1 MVLRP
6 VRRVLDIQ
14 MSRTRVFHHSYCKD
28 GVLASFPTINNGI
41 QYSNAGRPVGFYR
54 ISTTKKNPKYRP
66 NIDHTALY
74 RPNIYKITH
83 FATKVRMFIMAGPLY
98 IYPISYHHS
107 ESFFWPACKCLIGY
121 WFFSKEPIWS
131 KVNPTVQLLER
142 ETVRSA
148 VSAVFK
154 STLNPHPSFWEQV
167 HIINGALWFELGQKS
182 SDNSLVQLS
191 PLLLRWSLLH
201 PPPSPCGRGTACF
214 CR

>member
-1 MVLRP
+1 MADVAIVIGCLCAVCVSDASDLFMVLRP

-98 IYPISYHHS
+98 ILFPKGCMLNKMLVDIFIFPH
-107 ESFFWPACKCLIGY
+107 LIH
-121 WFFSKEPIWS
+121 F
-131 KVNPTVQLLER
+131 
-142 ETVRSA
+142 
-148 VSAVFK
+148 
-154 STLNPHPSFWEQV
+154 
-167 HIINGALWFELGQKS
+167 
-182 SDNSLVQLS
+182 
-191 PLLLRWSLLH
+191 
-201 PPPSPCGRGTACF
+201 
-214 CR
+214 